1 MLYHAKVKVC
11 IHYLVKPEKIT
22 LLSGNL
28 CLCNLLKFQKGGH
41 FLLSPVQEL
50 NKYVAKSNIL
60 SEGISLRVL
69 STSSQVHAACSGQI
83 PLLSKV
89 SVRAVCEWAQT
100 ASSLSCKYVT
110 LQP

>member
-1 MLYHAKVKVC
+1 MKVC

-60 SEGISLRVL
+60 REGISLRVL

-89 SVRAVCEWAQT
+89 SVFV
-100 ASSLSCKYVT
+100 LYVSG
-110 LQP
+110 LRQHHHSPVSMLPYSHDA